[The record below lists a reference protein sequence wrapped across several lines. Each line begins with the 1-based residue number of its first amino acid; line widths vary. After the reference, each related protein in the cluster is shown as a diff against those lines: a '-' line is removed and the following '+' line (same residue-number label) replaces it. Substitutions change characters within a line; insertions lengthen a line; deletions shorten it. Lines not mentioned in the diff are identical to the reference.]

1 MKTTEMKADELELLA
16 LIRNSKNPERMAQFV
31 VDCLMRT
38 LAGEE
43 VHSIAASYGIN
54 LQEAQS

>member
-1 MKTTEMKADELELLA
+1 MKTTEMKTDELELLA

-31 VDCLMRT
+31 ADCLMRT

-43 VHSIAASYGIN
+43 VYSIAASYGIN